1 MTSKVSGPRK
11 NSRLRIARPTANDGS
26 HRRALGPELAFG
38 AAVFASFA
46 AWGASTMTLPPDL
59 IMPVVATL
67 FLGFAAVLAM
77 FARRDRNL
85 DSGQVT
91 YADVAGALTLIGLC
105 AAATIDP
112 DQMVC
117 SRAFGE
123 PQALF
128 DAARRD
134 VARRRLSARPI
145 AFASEM
151 RTSP

>member
-11 NSRLRIARPTANDGS
+11 NSRLRIARPTANAGS
-26 HRRALGPELAFG
+26 RRLGPELAFG
-38 AAVFASFA
+38 GAVFASFA
-46 AWGASTMTLPPDL
+46 AWGASTVTLPPDL

-77 FARRDRNL
+77 FARRDRDL

-112 DQMVC
+112 DQMV
-117 SRAFGE
+117 
-123 PQALF
+123 
-128 DAARRD
+128 
-134 VARRRLSARPI
+134 RLVESGHR
-145 AFASEM
+145 EN
-151 RTSP
+151 

>member
-26 HRRALGPELAFG
+26 RRRALGPELAFG
-38 AAVFASFA
+38 AAVFGSFA

-67 FLGFAAVLAM
+67 FLGFAALLAM
-77 FARRDRNL
+77 FARRDRDL

-91 YADVAGALTLIGLC
+91 YSDVAGALTLIGLC

-112 DQMVC
+112 DQMV
-117 SRAFGE
+117 
-123 PQALF
+123 
-128 DAARRD
+128 
-134 VARRRLSARPI
+134 RLVESGHR
-145 AFASEM
+145 EN
-151 RTSP
+151 